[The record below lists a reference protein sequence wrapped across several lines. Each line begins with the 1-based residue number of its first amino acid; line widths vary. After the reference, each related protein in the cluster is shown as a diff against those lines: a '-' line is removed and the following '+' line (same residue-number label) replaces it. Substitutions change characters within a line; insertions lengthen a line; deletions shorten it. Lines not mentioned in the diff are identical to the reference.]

1 MDVMKKCGL
10 LLKAYEKE
18 NPNQPLEEGETI
30 TGIYEDGVIHLFVI
44 DGSLKAD
51 IYASNVFH
59 FEGKVFEQGEIDET
73 FEAMERIWK
82 NEAADDET
90 EISQMEE

>member
-1 MDVMKKCGL
+1 MDAMKKCGL

-18 NPNQPLEEGETI
+18 NPDQPLEEGDII

-51 IYASNVFH
+51 IYTSNVFH
-59 FEGKVFEQGEIDET
+59 IKGKIFEQGEVEET
-73 FEAMERIWK
+73 ANAIEDLW
-82 NEAADDET
+82 NT
-90 EISQMEE
+90 EES